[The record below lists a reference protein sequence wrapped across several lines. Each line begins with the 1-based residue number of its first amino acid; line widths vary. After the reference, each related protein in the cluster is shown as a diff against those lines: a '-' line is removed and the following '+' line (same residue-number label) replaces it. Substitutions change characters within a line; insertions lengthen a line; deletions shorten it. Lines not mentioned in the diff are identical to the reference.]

1 VALTDVLALEAALAL
16 AWAIRYGFSSY
27 AADLSASMVLGPL
40 VLLSV
45 FTAFSLY
52 ELQRISPVEEFRR
65 TLGGVGLTVILV
77 GVTEGIVSDLLGFH
91 KAKLSLEWVVTT
103 LLAAVILVALFRRQW
118 HKHVWTQR
126 QRGRF
131 LYRTAIVGANGEGV
145 RLGQILRRQPYGF
158 LPVGMVGVGSGP
170 GLPQSA
176 ELPILGTVDQLPS
189 IIETDGIE
197 CVFVASSGVDP
208 AVMKSLTRVV
218 RDHDVELM
226 VSANMTEI
234 LASRLS
240 VQPIGDTLALA
251 VRPARL
257 TGRQAAIK
265 RTFDLVVGS
274 LTILLT
280 SPIWLMA
287 MFLIKLTSRGSVFY
301 SQERIGFHGE
311 RFRMY
316 KFRTMV
322 RGADRLVH
330 QLADQAQENG
340 PLFKVRNDPRLT
352 KIGKVL
358 RKFSIDELPQLL
370 NVLKGDM
377 SLVGPRP
384 MPAVFDES
392 YYNDWHRGRWDVL
405 PGITGLWQVSGRSDL
420 TFDECVALDL
430 FYIENWSLAYDLF
443 IILKTIPTVLFHKGA
458 F

>member
-1 VALTDVLALEAALAL
+1 MGHSLLRDRTVRVAEADGPAAQRPHKSTAREFARLSRRVALTDILALEAALAL
-16 AWAIRYGFSSY
+16 SWAIRYGY
-27 AADLSASMVLGPL
+27 ARYGADLVVSMLLGPL

-103 LLAAVILVALFRRQW
+103 LLAALLLVVLFRRQW
-118 HKHVWTQR
+118 HKHVWAHR
-126 QRGRF
+126 QQGQF

-158 LPVGMVGVGSGP
+158 LPVGMVGVGP

-189 IIETDGIE
+189 IIEADGIE

-208 AVMKSLTRVV
+208 VVMKNLTKVL

-251 VRPARL
+251 VRDR
-257 TGRQAAIK
+257 K
-265 RTFDLVVGS
+265 SVV
-274 LTILLT
+274 
-280 SPIWLMA
+280 
-287 MFLIKLTSRGSVFY
+287 
-301 SQERIGFHGE
+301 
-311 RFRMY
+311 
-316 KFRTMV
+316 
-322 RGADRLVH
+322 
-330 QLADQAQENG
+330 
-340 PLFKVRNDPRLT
+340 
-352 KIGKVL
+352 
-358 RKFSIDELPQLL
+358 
-370 NVLKGDM
+370 
-377 SLVGPRP
+377 
-384 MPAVFDES
+384 
-392 YYNDWHRGRWDVL
+392 
-405 PGITGLWQVSGRSDL
+405 
-420 TFDECVALDL
+420 
-430 FYIENWSLAYDLF
+430 
-443 IILKTIPTVLFHKGA
+443 
-458 F
+458 